1 MMSRMSITKS
11 QMIEFDNK
19 KTMMTVGGSDSVT
32 LQPPQCHDEKEAMPA
47 MKPEMKTSQSNDDKV
62 EQDMADKIKSAALMS
77 KTPPVGVYAS
87 SGYDPV
93 ASPKGAARGGNRE
106 SGTSNGES
114 ELPSLPPVLSQGLH
128 ASNTFDGD
136 DDADALE
143 CEVLTDDEAEDE
155 GNEDDGNEDDNE
167 SDDEAGKSSDSL
179 TDMKEPARRF
189 DSPPTS
195 PTSPVSTP
203 PLSPTNATGKRRFLP
218 PLNKKT
224 GAATA
229 SPRPPR
235 NYEGKLSGTDAPF
248 SLTPT
253 TLAADTKAKKRQ
265 LTLTPLRAM
274 KAFAGSMSSK
284 TSNPKSSMDV
294 PDLDLDDDDHLAH
307 ADEGTSSGE
316 SSSEDDSG
324 SYGDDSDA
332 FCDDFEQDVDFMSL
346 PHIPNSFL
354 NIPPDSYDYL
364 DSAMIENID
373 KQDISKFAWEHH
385 LLVHG
390 LLQLLA
396 ERDHIG
402 VEGDVHDSSNILK
415 MGPLKKKF
423 AQLWFVKYVEIRKG
437 NLSYYVDSKN
447 EGKSARKTIHLRKRT
462 CTCQPVNKDSGSSGF
477 SFEIFVE
484 GRPKT
489 SWMAKSEAER
499 QAWIRAIKQAMIG
512 ETDVDGS
519 TKPLDMSLYQNV
531 LEVYQT
537 THSALQRTDTTQAYM
552 VVLESL
558 LYRQR
563 SGPDALR
570 VPVQWI
576 REQGIVS
583 KSEDILEKI
592 DAPQDRVK
600 SSISDFWKSLCN
612 ASVLINGHDV
622 EAHSP
627 YSGERVIGALSR
639 CILEFDKCEDY
650 QEEIGAFDRAAAFK
664 RIEKDQTLMSELEAV
679 AYARSILNAILHSK
693 DRGDAY
699 ASINGLLQNESVV
712 SVELESEEPL
722 HIDVSFA
729 GDDFSEYE
737 PKTNDITGWIPTRT
751 KKGKNFK
758 ERFFVVS
765 EGVLSYYEFADP
777 RPHVLRGQ
785 LVLGGATLNI
795 LEDDILQIQKK
806 DQERQLQFESRG
818 EFIKWKTIIERATGS
833 QPVVELALP
842 QAPSLVDT
850 SSTHSTQKR
859 RTSLVG
865 AAGAGVKVVKGVT
878 GGGMRVIKGATGGGM
893 RVMKGAK
900 DAGMKS
906 FKSASGIIARGM
918 RGTPKNSS
926 SSRQRPKLDMLM
938 TSTRNLLDDVPK
950 DKKRDPT
957 VQVVVELTSS
967 YKVATTPNDGKEEIL
982 M

>member
-1 MMSRMSITKS
+1 
-11 QMIEFDNK
+11 
-19 KTMMTVGGSDSVT
+19 MTVGDSDSVT
-32 LQPPQCHDEKEAMPA
+32 RKQPHCQDEKGATPA
-47 MKPEMKTSQSNDDKV
+47 MKTERMKTNQSSDDKV
-62 EQDMADKIKSAALMS
+62 GQDMVDKMKSVKLIS
-77 KTPPVGVYAS
+77 KTLLVGGFAS
-87 SGYDPV
+87 SSSDPV
-93 ASPKGAARGGNRE
+93 SSPKGAAGEKNGA
-106 SGTSNGES
+106 SGTKNGES
-114 ELPSLPPVLSQGLH
+114 ELPSTLPVLSEALH

-143 CEVLTDDEAEDE
+143 CEVLTDDEV
-155 GNEDDGNEDDNE
+155 EDDANEGDDE
-167 SDDEAGKSSDSL
+167 SDSEAGKFSDNL
-179 TDMKEPARRF
+179 MEMKEPARRF
-189 DSPPTS
+189 DTP

-203 PLSPTNATGKRRFLP
+203 PVSPTNATEKRRFLP
-218 PLNKKT
+218 PLKKKA
-224 GAATA
+224 GVATA
-229 SPRPPR
+229 LPRPPR
-235 NYEGKLSGTDAPF
+235 NYEKKQSGGGSPR
-248 SLTPT
+248 SPPRT
-253 TLAADTKAKKRQ
+253 TLSADTKAKKRQ
-265 LTLTPLRAM
+265 LALTPLRAM
-274 KAFAGSMSSK
+274 KAFAESMASK
-284 TSNPKSSMDV
+284 NNNPKAPIDV
-294 PDLDLDDDDHLAH
+294 PDLDSDDDDHLAQ
-307 ADEGTSSGE
+307 ADDGTSSGE
-316 SSSEDDSG
+316 SSSEDDSD
-324 SYGDDSDA
+324 SYGYDSDA
-332 FCDDFEQDVDFMSL
+332 FCDDFDQDVDFMSL

-364 DSAMIENID
+364 DSSMIENID
-373 KQDISKFAWEHH
+373 KQDISKFAMEHH

-437 NLSYYVDSKN
+437 NLSYYVDSKK
-447 EGKSARKTIHLRKRT
+447 EGKSVRKTIHLRKRT
-462 CTCQPVNKDSGSSGF
+462 CTCQLVTKDSGSGAF
-477 SFEIFVE
+477 GFEIFVE

-489 SWMAKSEAER
+489 SWMAKSEEER

-519 TKPLDMSLYQNV
+519 TMPLDMSLYQNV

-537 THSALQRTDTTQAYM
+537 THSALQRTDTTQGYM
-552 VVLESL
+552 LVLESL

-563 SGPDALR
+563 IGSNALR

-576 REQGIVS
+576 REQAMFS
-583 KSEDILEKI
+583 KSEHSLGKV
-592 DAPQDRVK
+592 DAPQERVK

-612 ASVLINGHDV
+612 ASVLINGHAV

-679 AYARSILNAILHSK
+679 AYARSILMAILHSK
-693 DRGDAY
+693 ERGDAR
-699 ASINGLLQNESVV
+699 ASMDGLLQNESVV

-795 LEDDILQIQKK
+795 LEDNILQIQKK
-806 DQERQLQFESRG
+806 DQERQLQFETRG

-833 QPVVELALP
+833 QPVVELALL
-842 QAPSLVDT
+842 QAPSPVDASSM
-850 SSTHSTQKR
+850 SSTHRKK
-859 RTSLVG
+859 TSLVSSGVKDLKG
-865 AAGAGVKVVKGVT
+865 AAEAGVKVLKGAT

-906 FKSASGIIARGM
+906 IKSASGIIARGM

-926 SSRQRPKLDMLM
+926 SSRRRPKLDMLM
-938 TSTRNLLDDVPK
+938 TSTQNLLADDPK
-950 DKKRDPT
+950 DRKRDPT

-967 YKVATTPNDGKEEIL
+967 YKVTTIPNDGEEEIL
-982 M
+982 V

>member
-1 MMSRMSITKS
+1 
-11 QMIEFDNK
+11 
-19 KTMMTVGGSDSVT
+19 MTVVGDSDSVT
-32 LQPPQCHDEKEAMPA
+32 RKLPQCQDEKGALPA
-47 MKPEMKTSQSNDDKV
+47 MKSEMKTSDDKV
-62 EQDMADKIKSAALMS
+62 EQTMVDKMKSVELTS
-77 KTPPVGVYAS
+77 KTLLDEGHAS
-87 SGYDPV
+87 SGSGPV
-93 ASPKGAARGGNRE
+93 ASPKGAVGEKNGE
-106 SGTSNGES
+106 SGTKNGES
-114 ELPSLPPVLSQGLH
+114 ELPSTLPAID
-128 ASNTFDGD
+128 ASNTFDG

-143 CEVLTDDEAEDE
+143 CEVLTDDEE
-155 GNEDDGNEDDNE
+155 G
-167 SDDEAGKSSDSL
+167 DDESEAEKSSDSL
-179 TDMKEPARRF
+179 TEMKERDQRL
-189 DSPPTS
+189 DSPS
-195 PTSPVSTP
+195 TSPVRTP
-203 PLSPTNATGKRRFLP
+203 PLSPTNATERRRFLL
-218 PLNKKT
+218 PLNKKS

-229 SPRPPR
+229 PLSAPPR
-235 NYEGKLSGTDAPF
+235 HPRHYERKQSGGDSPF
-248 SLTPT
+248 SSTPA
-253 TLAADTKAKKRQ
+253 TLLSVDTKTKKRQ
-265 LTLTPLRAM
+265 LTPLRVM

-284 TSNPKSSMDV
+284 SSNPKSSMDV
-294 PDLDLDDDDHLAH
+294 PDLDLDDDEHLAP
-307 ADEGTSSGE
+307 ADDGPSSGE

-324 SYGDDSDA
+324 SCGDDSDA
-332 FCDDFEQDVDFMSL
+332 FYDDFEHDVDFMSL

-437 NLSYYVDSKN
+437 NLSYYEDSKK
-447 EGKSARKTIHLRKRT
+447 EGKSTRKTIHLRKRT
-462 CTCQPVNKDSGSSGF
+462 CTCQPVTKDSGFGGF
-477 SFEIFVE
+477 GFEIFVE

-489 SWMAKSEAER
+489 SWMAKSEEER
-499 QAWIRAIKQAMIG
+499 QAWIRAIKQATIG

-519 TKPLDMSLYQNV
+519 TKPLDMSLYQNA

-537 THSALQRTDTTQAYM
+537 THSALQGADTTQGYM
-552 VVLESL
+552 AALESL

-563 SGPDALR
+563 IGSDALR

-576 REQGIVS
+576 REQVIFS
-583 KSEDILEKI
+583 KSEDTLEKI
-592 DAPQDRVK
+592 DAPQERVK

-612 ASVLINGHDV
+612 ASIHINGHYV
-622 EAHSP
+622 EAQSP

-650 QEEIGAFDRAAAFK
+650 QEEIGAFDRAAFK
-664 RIEKDQTLMSELEAV
+664 RIEKDQSLMSELEAV
-679 AYARSILNAILHSK
+679 AYARSILMAILHSK
-693 DRGDAY
+693 NRGDAY
-699 ASINGLLQNESVV
+699 ASIDGLLQNESVV
-712 SVELESEEPL
+712 SVELEIEEPL

-751 KKGKNFK
+751 HKGKNFK

-806 DQERQLQFESRG
+806 DQERQLQFENRG

-842 QAPSLVDT
+842 QTPSSVGT
-850 SSTHSTQKR
+850 SSTHSTHKR
-859 RTSLVG
+859 RTSLVSSSVKPLKG
-865 AAGAGVKVVKGVT
+865 AAGAGVKVLKGAT

-906 FKSASGIIARGM
+906 IKNASGIIARGV
-918 RGTPKNSS
+918 RGTPKSP
-926 SSRQRPKLDMLM
+926 SRRRPKLDMLT
-938 TSTRNLLDDVPK
+938 TSTRNLLDDEPK

-957 VQVVVELTSS
+957 VQVVVELVSS
-967 YKVATTPNDGKEEIL
+967 YKVTAIPNDGEEEIL
-982 M
+982 V